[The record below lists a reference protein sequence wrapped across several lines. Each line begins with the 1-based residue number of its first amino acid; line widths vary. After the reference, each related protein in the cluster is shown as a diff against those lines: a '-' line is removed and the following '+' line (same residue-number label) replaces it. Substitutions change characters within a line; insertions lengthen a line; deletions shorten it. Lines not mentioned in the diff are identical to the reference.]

1 MTPDPIFRVALVG
14 GLVLSC
20 HPAWA
25 QVATAPGFIEARGL
39 LFPQEALNDHTRA
52 VSDWL
57 WRQEGV
63 LRPAPWLQFVAGVDL
78 RANTHDQVEDVW
90 RIDWEDRHLQPP
102 RISVRRLAATVAAGR
117 FTFDVG
123 KQFIRWAR
131 ADVLNPI
138 DRFAPRDF
146 TNVIDTEFL
155 PIIGARSS
163 LQLGPETVELVFVPR
178 FTPSRMPLLTQRW
191 TVVPPQM
198 ADVSIVDAGSRF
210 PDNAQVGGRWRHTG
224 SRFEGGLSYFSGYN
238 HLPVLDVR
246 GGQPI
251 LQVRDEEDDVPDI
264 TVPRPPVVI
273 GRTPVVLTRTYP
285 RIRTYGL
292 DFAVPMPWLTVKG
305 EAAYF
310 LSRDHTFSEYG
321 LYVLEIERQI
331 GEWLL
336 TGGYAGEV
344 VTGEDRPLAFDPE
357 RSLARSFIARVFRT
371 AGPQR
376 TFTVEAVGRQN
387 GDGFYLMGEYSQG
400 FGEFWR
406 ITITQVVLAGDE
418 DDFLGQYRRNS
429 HLSAALRLS
438 F

>member
-1 MTPDPIFRVALVG
+1 LRRS
-14 GLVLSC
+14 LVLTLLIGAWC
-20 HPAWA
+20 PAAWA
-25 QVATAPGFIEARGL
+25 QTATAPGFIEARGF
-39 LFPQEALNDHTRA
+39 LFPQDAPNDPTRA

-57 WRQEGV
+57 WRQEGI
-63 LRPAPWLQFVAGVDL
+63 LRPTPSLQLVAGVDL
-78 RANTHDQVEDVW
+78 RANTHDQIEDVW
-90 RIDWEDRHLQPP
+90 RIDWEDRHLRPP
-102 RISVRRLAATVAAGR
+102 RMSVRRLAATVAVGR
-117 FTFDVG
+117 LTLDVG

-155 PIIGARSS
+155 PVVGARSS

-191 TVVPPQM
+191 TIVPPHM
-198 ADVSIVDAGSRF
+198 ASVSILDAGSRF
-210 PDNAQVGGRWRHTG
+210 PEKPQFGGRWRHTG
-224 SRFEGGLSYFSGYN
+224 SRLEGGLSYFDGYN

-251 LQVRDEEDDVPDI
+251 FEAREEEVLDLP
-264 TVPRPPVVI
+264 VPRQPVII
-273 GRTPVVLTRTYP
+273 GRTPLVLTRIYP

-310 LSRDHTFSEYG
+310 LSRDDAFPEYG
-321 LYVLEIERQI
+321 LYVLEIERQM
-331 GEWLL
+331 GEWLF

-357 RSLARSFIARVFRT
+357 RSLARSFIARAFYT

-376 TFTVEAVGRQN
+376 TFTLEAVGRQN
-387 GDGFYLMGEYSQG
+387 GEGFYVMGEYSHG

-429 HLSAALRLS
+429 QLSAALRLS